1 MPLSRRQFLGAA
13 GTLGLSASLN
23 ALTPLRR
30 AAIIGNST
38 AGGFGHDLDSIF
50 KGRPGIT
57 LVGLADPDPAGREKM
72 VKLTGVARGYADWRE
87 MLEKERP
94 ELVCI
99 AMRHADL
106 HAAIALACLE
116 AGAHLYMEKPF
127 VRSCAEADLVLA
139 AARRRQLRV
148 AVAHTMRMAPVT
160 LRLRQALRD
169 GLIGEVRE
177 LRAFGKQD
185 TRAGGED
192 MMVLGTHLFDLM
204 RAFVGDPE
212 SCTARVL
219 QQGRPI
225 QTGDRRLVKDNVG
238 WVAGD
243 QVFAQFSFA
252 KGVNATF
259 TSDSALRE
267 TQAHWGIELL
277 GSRGAVRF
285 NGDIAP
291 SVHVRSASPWSTTG
305 RVEEWKAF
313 EPELTRQIFEHNA
326 GPVSDWLAAIDQ
338 NREPECSGANGAASV
353 EMVMAVYHASLRNTR
368 VNFPLT
374 DRAHPLER

>member
-1 MPLSRRQFLGAA
+1 MTKRRSQA
-13 GTLGLSASLN
+13 
-23 ALTPLRR
+23 
-30 AAIIGNST
+30 
-38 AGGFGHDLDSIF
+38 
-50 KGRPGIT
+50 
-57 LVGLADPDPAGREKM
+57 E
-72 VKLTGVARGYADWRE
+72 WRE
-87 MLEKERP
+87 LLEKERP

-99 AMRHADL
+99 AMRHADQ

-116 AGAHLYMEKPF
+116 AGAHLYIEKPF
-127 VRSCAEADLVLA
+127 GRSCTETDQVLA
-139 AARRRQLRV
+139 AARRRHLKV

-160 LRLRQALRD
+160 LRLRQALRE
-169 GLIGEVRE
+169 GWIGEVRE

-219 QQGRPI
+219 HKGRPI
-225 QTGDRRLVKDNVG
+225 QTTDRRLVKDNVG

-243 QVFAQFSFA
+243 QIFAHFSFA

-277 GSRGAVRF
+277 GSKGAVRF
-285 NGDIAP
+285 NGDISP
-291 SVHVRSASPWSTTG
+291 SVHVRNASPWATTG

-313 EPELTRQIFEHNA
+313 EPELTRQTFEHNA
-326 GPVSDWLAAIDQ
+326 APVTDWLAAIDQ
-338 NREPECSGANGAASV
+338 DREPECSGANGAASV
-353 EMVMAVYHASLRNTR
+353 EMVMAVYQASLRNTR
-368 VNFPLT
+368 VSFPLT
-374 DRAHPLER
+374 DRAHPLEG

>member
-1 MPLSRRQFLGAA
+1 MPFSRRQFLGAA
-13 GTLGLSASLN
+13 GTLGLGISLCAVN
-23 ALTPLRR
+23 PHRR

-38 AGGFGHDLDSIF
+38 AGGFGHDLDGIF
-50 KGRPGIT
+50 KGRPGIS
-57 LVGLADPDPAGREKM
+57 LVGLADPDAAGREKM
-72 VKLTGVARGYADWRE
+72 VKSTGAARGYADWHE
-87 MLEKERP
+87 LLEKERP

-99 AMRHADL
+99 AMRHADQ

-116 AGAHLYMEKPF
+116 AGAHVYIEKPF
-127 VRSCAEADLVLA
+127 ARSCAEADQVLA
-139 AARRRQLRV
+139 AARRRRLKV

-160 LRLRQALRD
+160 LRLREALRN

-212 SCTARVL
+212 FCAARVL
-219 QQGRPI
+219 HQGRPI
-225 QTGDRRLVKDNVG
+225 TPTDRRLVKDNVG

-243 QVFAQFSFA
+243 QVFAHFSFA

-277 GSRGAVRF
+277 GSKGAVRF

-291 SVHVRSASPWSTTG
+291 SVHVRSASAWSTTG
-305 RVEEWKAF
+305 RVEEWKGF
-313 EPELTRQIFEHNA
+313 EPGLAKQPFEHNA
-326 GPVSDWLAAIDQ
+326 APVTDWLEAIDRD
-338 NREPECSGANGAASV
+338 REPECSGTNGAACV
-353 EMVMAVYHASLRNTR
+353 EMVMAVYQASLLNCR
-368 VNFPLT
+368 VSFPLKQ
-374 DRAHPLER
+374 RVHPLEG